1 MADQNRTH
9 HNRRFIT
16 PITAQ
21 QYLHLKEEIEPKDDM
36 FKSDKCPMSRAC
48 PEHVQSSSIFKVSY
62 RLSLNAQLEQYNY
75 FVQIREKVDSKTK
88 TEEAKANNTP
98 NVSHNL
104 AHTAKRIQSADDLSK
119 NLSR

>member
-1 MADQNRTH
+1 
-9 HNRRFIT
+9 
-16 PITAQ
+16 
-21 QYLHLKEEIEPKDDM
+21 
-36 FKSDKCPMSRAC
+36 MSRAC
-48 PEHVQSSSIFKVSY
+48 PEQLNY

-119 NLSR
+119 ISADDLPRLLLG